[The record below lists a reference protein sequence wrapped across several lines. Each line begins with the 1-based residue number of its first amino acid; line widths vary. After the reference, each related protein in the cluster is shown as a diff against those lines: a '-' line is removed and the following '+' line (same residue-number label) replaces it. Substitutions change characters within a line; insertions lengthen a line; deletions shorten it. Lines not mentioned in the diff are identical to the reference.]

1 MSIGAPETTGLRSD
15 GREQDQDRAVPAGP
29 AHAGTLE
36 LRGVRK
42 QYGTVTAV
50 QDVTLNIAAG
60 EFVTLLGSSGSG
72 KTTTL
77 LMIAGFEQPTSG
89 ELVLD
94 GRRIDGL
101 PPHRRNI
108 GMMFQSYS
116 LFPHMTVEQNIAYPL
131 KIRKKPK
138 AEIREAVREAL
149 DLVHL
154 SGYGKRYPTELS
166 GGQQQRIALAR
177 ATVYR
182 PPLLLMDEPLSALDR
197 RLRSSMQEEIRR
209 IHRDLGTT
217 VVYVTHDQEEALA
230 LSDRVVLM
238 HDGAVAQVGS
248 PAEIYNR
255 PTSLFSAGFV
265 GESTELRGRLGAV
278 TRHGTAE
285 VVLSDGTVITAASP
299 GELAAGAPVVV
310 CVRPEH
316 MQVARHDA
324 TTPVTGLQMVIR
336 DKAYKGDRVQLTGR
350 FVSGDEG
357 LVHVAPRLAE
367 QWDVGASVVVSWAP
381 DNALVLP
388 RDAGEQ

>member
-1 MSIGAPETTGLRSD
+1 MSIGAPETTGHRRDSRD
-15 GREQDQDRAVPAGP
+15 QDQARGTSPGP
-29 AHAGTLE
+29 VRAGTLE

-42 QYGTVTAV
+42 EYGTVTAV
-50 QDVTLNIAAG
+50 QDVTLTIAAG

-77 LMIAGFEQPTSG
+77 LMIAGFEEPTSG

-138 AEIREAVREAL
+138 AEIRESVREAL

-154 SGYGKRYPTELS
+154 SAYGKRYPTELS

-230 LSDRVVLM
+230 LSDRIVLM
-238 HDGAVAQVGS
+238 HDGEVAQVGT

-265 GESTELRGRLGAV
+265 GESTELRGRLRTVVRQGA
-278 TRHGTAE
+278 AE
-285 VVLSDGTVITAASP
+285 VVLYDGTVITATSP
-299 GELAAGAPVVV
+299 GGIAAGAPVVV

-316 MQVARHDA
+316 MSVARDDA
-324 TTPVTGLQMVIR
+324 APSTGLQMVIR

-350 FVSGDEG
+350 FATGDEG

-367 QWDVGASVVVSWAP
+367 QWDVGTAVVVTWAP
-381 DNALVLP
+381 EHALVLP
-388 RDAGEQ
+388 RDAAEQ